1 MLKNL
6 FFVVSCFLL
15 WTACSNPTPA
25 PTPVPEEQPSEETVI
40 NSNNRSS
47 EDDLI
52 GRESDLIFARKWKN
66 DNNSFLMDFHL
77 DGSFIGEVE
86 GQPLDGQWSIS
97 EDQKTLQL
105 RKDETTEGKGD
116 AFNKDYTIIS
126 SNAEKVTLMDDA
138 GKEVLLVSIDG

>member
-1 MLKNL
+1 MLKNS
-6 FFVVSCFLL
+6 FFVIVCFLL
-15 WTACSNPTPA
+15 WTACSNPTPVPA
-25 PTPVPEEQPSEETVI
+25 PTPEEQPSEETII

-66 DNNSFLMDFHL
+66 DNNSFLMDFRL
-77 DGSFIGEVE
+77 DGSFIGEVD

-105 RKDETTEGKGD
+105 RKGETTEGKGD

-126 SNAEKVTLMDDA
+126 SNAEKITLMDDA

>member
-6 FFVVSCFLL
+6 FFVVVCSLL
-15 WTACSNPTPA
+15 WTACSNPTPV
-25 PTPVPEEQPSEETVI
+25 PTPTPEEQPSEETII

-66 DNNSFLMDFHL
+66 DNNSFLMDFRL

-86 GQPLDGQWSIS
+86 GQPLDGKWSIS

-105 RKDETTEGKGD
+105 RKGETTEGKGD
-116 AFNKDYTIIS
+116 AFNKDYSIIS
-126 SNAEKVTLMDDA
+126 SSAEKVTLMDDS
-138 GKEVLLVSIDG
+138 GKEILLVSIDG